1 MSNLSAKSTATSTIP
16 KLITQR
22 IKEKGLSRSQLV
34 SAIGYTNISK
44 GTRRLNHFLNTLEA
58 PSEQFITKLLST
70 LEIDALSFN
79 KAINASLD
87 KFNAESL
94 RTFKPYIEIIL
105 GIMIRPAFAYQAVK
119 NQCSMSLYPQGSR
132 ISR

>member
-34 SAIGYTNISK
+34 SVIGYSNISK

-58 PSEQFITKLLST
+58 PSEQFTTKLLSV
-70 LEIDALSFN
+70 LDIDALSFN

-87 KFNAESL
+87 QFSADSL
-94 RTFKPYIEIIL
+94 RTFKPYIEILL
-105 GIMIRPAFAYQAVK
+105 GIQVRPAFAYQMVR
-119 NQCSMSLYPQGSR
+119 N
-132 ISR
+132 

>member
-58 PSEQFITKLLST
+58 PYEQFITKLLSI

-79 KAINASLD
+79 KAVNASLD
-87 KFNAESL
+87 QFSVDAK
-94 RTFKPYIEIIL
+94 RIFKPGKIIT
-105 GIMIRPAFAYQAVK
+105 
-119 NQCSMSLYPQGSR
+119 
-132 ISR
+132 